1 MQFNTWDTDEALLEE
16 LGRRLAACRLAM
28 GVTQSALAFEAG
40 ISKRT
45 LERIEAGVAV
55 QTTSLVR
62 MLRALRLIENLEAL
76 APSPVQPA
84 PSGKQRRRAP
94 STPKK
99 SNASE

>member
-28 GVTQSALAFEAG
+28 QLTQSALAFEAG

-45 LERIEAGVAV
+45 LERIEAGVSV

-62 MLRALRLIENLEAL
+62 VLRALRLIENLETL
-76 APSPVQPA
+76 APSSVQQA

-94 STPKK
+94 STRKNP
-99 SNASE
+99 NAGE